1 MTYDCCERTSP
12 SWAGTVEDIITRLN
26 LFALLLSHI
35 AQSSDPRAMTPNGT
49 PTPTPMVVSCEL
61 LDVGTVIDEFEEE
74 LDAESGGTRF
84 ARAARP
90 VRIWASASWKLS
102 VSSRQM
108 VSPPLAT
115 TVPQQYVEVPLA
127 VFRFTIADPPSLF
140 TVPDLGVNI
149 PVVVESTGDKI
160 WRWVTYDNDPGI
172 PVPIFELYSPHETK
186 KRVDLRRDNSHSRG
200 RRCSLRNTQW
210 YPWPCRV
217 RYSLPPSHRGS
228 SMFECPTW

>member
-1 MTYDCCERTSP
+1 MTHDCCERTSP
-12 SWAGTVEDIITRLN
+12 SWAGTEEDIITRLN

-35 AQSSDPRAMTPNGT
+35 AQSSDPMAMTPNGT
-49 PTPTPMVVSCEL
+49 PSPTPMVVSCEL
-61 LDVGTVIDEFEEE
+61 LDVGRVFDEFEEE

-127 VFRFTIADPPSLF
+127 VFRFTIADPPLLF
-140 TVPDLGVNI
+140 SFPDSGVN
-149 PVVVESTGDKI
+149 
-160 WRWVTYDNDPGI
+160 
-172 PVPIFELYSPHETK
+172 
-186 KRVDLRRDNSHSRG
+186 
-200 RRCSLRNTQW
+200 
-210 YPWPCRV
+210 
-217 RYSLPPSHRGS
+217 HR
-228 SMFECPTW
+228 